1 MLLFLYARGG
11 AAWVLGFV
19 ALVPWLRTLDAS
31 PTAARTLLNA
41 WAMSVAVTGAM
52 FAWFGLAMGRYA
64 QVNEAVGLGLLLLLA
79 PLFQPQLL
87 VFALVRYLARRHL
100 ARRCWGGVVG
110 ALAGGAAWV
119 ATEWALPK
127 LLGDTLGH
135 GLYPSALLRQAADLG
150 GAAGLTLL
158 LLLAN
163 EAVSAAWARRVGVGT
178 DGVRAVARPL
188 ALAALV
194 PLLLAGYGLA
204 GLAAAPQP
212 PGPANQTL
220 RMGLVQSNI
229 VDYERLRRERGA
241 GVVVRE
247 VLDTHY
253 AMSHDAVEH
262 QKVQALLWSETVYPT
277 TFGQPKSEAGGELD
291 REILGVVN
299 AAGVPLVFGTYDSDA
314 AGEYNAA
321 AFVAPDTGLLGLYRK
336 TRLFPFTEAL
346 PAWLDVSAVRGWLP
360 WAGTWRAGTGARVF
374 PLRLADGR
382 EVPVLPLIC
391 LDDVDTGLAIDGA
404 RLGAM
409 VILTMS
415 NDSWFTAHPQGA
427 QLHHAVAAFRSIETR
442 LPQFRV
448 TANGYSAV
456 IDARGE
462 VLAGTRLGERT
473 LVVGELPVREPPRTL
488 MVAWGDWV
496 GRAGAVFLLALGA
509 LAGWVAWRS
518 RLGESAVVPARRGAA
533 ALPAQV
539 ALLTL
544 AVRFTA
550 GALRAFAYGA
560 LLWLAATVVAGEGA
574 LASNTLAQI
583 RAFIALVLA
592 PEAAASGLLWAS
604 RATLS
609 LQGGRLVL
617 TRGTRRIELAL
628 REVAALR
635 AWRVPSPGPGVSLLL
650 ASGATWRYSLAQ
662 VDALALQS
670 ALAVQAMQPAS
681 PPEDAQEAQEALK
694 ALEALKAQHGDLR
707 AGAAPVPP
715 QSMAPVSP
723 AWAARYAQAFL
734 APRGSHWLKH
744 ALTKFA
750 LLPFLLALPAFRLHQ
765 HIAFGGSFG
774 EAQMFGI
781 AAYAKGFALW
791 WAAWAIGVIL
801 VAAVLRAAIECATL
815 ALVLWRPARVPEVRQ
830 TLERLGLAAL
840 YLGFPAWLALR
851 FVGG

>member
-1 MLLFLYARGG
+1 MLASALMLFFYARGG
-11 AAWVLGFV
+11 SAWVLGFI

-31 PTAARTLLNA
+31 HTAARTLLNA
-41 WAMSVAVTGAM
+41 WVMSVALTGAM
-52 FAWFGLAMGRYA
+52 FAWFGLALGRYA
-64 QVNEAVGLGLLLLLA
+64 QVDEALGLGLLLLLA
-79 PLFQPQLL
+79 PLFQPQVL
-87 VFALVRYLARRHL
+87 VFALVRHLALRHFALRRH
-100 ARRCWGGVVG
+100 GVAVG

-135 GLYPSALLRQAADLG
+135 GLYPSTLLRQAADLG

-163 EAVSAAWARRVGVGT
+163 EALRAAWARRADFERAG
-178 DGVRAVARPL
+178 GVRAIARPL

-204 GLAAAPQP
+204 GLATAPQP
-212 PGPANQTL
+212 PVPANQLL

-229 VDYERLRRERGA
+229 VDYERARRERGA
-241 GVVVRE
+241 GAVVRE

-253 AMSHDAVEH
+253 AMSHDAVQQH
-262 QKVQALLWSETVYPT
+262 KVQALLWSETVYPT

-299 AAGVPLVFGTYDSDA
+299 AAGVPLVFGTYDRDE

-321 AFVAPDTGLLGLYRK
+321 AFVAPGTGLLGLYRK

-346 PAWLDVSAVRGWLP
+346 PAWLEGPLVRGWLP

-374 PLRLADGR
+374 PLHLADGR
-382 EVPVLPLIC
+382 VVPVLPLIC
-391 LDDVDTGLAIDGA
+391 LDDVDPGLAIDGA
-404 RLGAM
+404 RLGAL

-427 QLHHAVAAFRSIETR
+427 QLHHAVAAFRSIETG

-448 TANGYSAV
+448 TPNGYSAV

-462 VLAGTRLGERT
+462 VLAGTRIGERT
-473 LVVGELPVREPPRTL
+473 LVVGELPVREPTRTL

-496 GRAGAVFLLALGA
+496 GRAGAVFLLALGVLTGW
-509 LAGWVAWRS
+509 LAWVASPLRP
-518 RLGESAVVPARRGAA
+518 GAATVVPAGRAA
-533 ALPAQV
+533 AAWPAQV
-539 ALLTL
+539 ALLTP
-544 AVRFTA
+544 AVRFTT
-550 GALRAFAYGA
+550 GALRAFACGA
-560 LLWLAATVVAGEGA
+560 LLWLAAAVVAGEGA

-592 PEAAASGLLWAS
+592 PEAAARGLLWAS

-609 LQGGRLVL
+609 LQGGLLVL
-617 TRGTRRIELAL
+617 TRGTLRIELAL
-628 REVAALR
+628 REVVALR
-635 AWRVPSPGPGVSLLL
+635 AWRVPSPAPGVSLLL
-650 ASGATWRYSLAQ
+650 ASGATWRYGLAH

-670 ALAVQAMQPAS
+670 ALAAQADTGA
-681 PPEDAQEAQEALK
+681 D
-694 ALEALKAQHGDLR
+694 
-707 AGAAPVPP
+707 AAPTT
-715 QSMAPVSP
+715 PVSP
-723 AWAARYAQAFL
+723 AWAARYAQADL
-734 APRGSHWLKH
+734 APRGNHLLNH

-750 LLPFLLALPAFRLHQ
+750 LLPFLLAIPAFRLHQ

-791 WAAWAIGVIL
+791 WAAWAIGVML
-801 VAAVLRAAIECATL
+801 VAAVLRAAIECITL
-815 ALVLWRPARVPEVRQ
+815 AVVLWRPAHVPVARQ

-840 YLGFPAWLALR
+840 YLGIPAWLALR

>member
-1 MLLFLYARGG
+1 MLGLYARGG
-11 AAWVLGFV
+11 AAWALGFV
-19 ALVPWLRTLDAS
+19 MLVPWLRTLDAS
-31 PTAARTLLNA
+31 RTTAHVLLNA
-41 WAMSVAVTGAM
+41 GVMSVALTGAM

-64 QVNEAVGLGLLLLLA
+64 QVHEAAGLGLLLLLA

-87 VFALVRYLARRHL
+87 TFALVRHL
-100 ARRCWGGVVG
+100 ARRRWGAVIG

-119 ATEWALPK
+119 ATERALPK

-163 EAVSAAWARRVGVGT
+163 EALCASWSRRAH
-178 DGVRAVARPL
+178 GVRAVARLL

-194 PLLLAGYGLA
+194 PLLLAGYGLTTVT
-204 GLAAAPQP
+204 APP
-212 PGPANQTL
+212 VPTDPTL

-241 GVVVRE
+241 GAVVRD

-253 AMSHDAVEH
+253 AMSHDAVER

-277 TFGQPKSEAGGELD
+277 TFGHPKSEAGAELD
-291 REILGVVN
+291 REILGIVD
-299 AAGVPLVFGTYDSDA
+299 AAGVPLVFGTYDRDA
-314 AGEYNAA
+314 DGEYNAA
-321 AFVAPDTGLLGLYRK
+321 AFVAPGTGLLGLYRK
-336 TRLFPFTEAL
+336 TRLFPFTETV
-346 PAWLDVSAVRGWLP
+346 PAWLDGPLVRSWLP

-404 RLGAM
+404 RLGAR

-415 NDSWFTAHPQGA
+415 NDSWFTEHAQGA

-448 TANGYSAV
+448 TSNGYSAV

-462 VLAGTRLGERT
+462 VLAGTRVGERT
-473 LVVGELPVREPPRTL
+473 LVVGELPAREPARTL

-496 GRAGAVFLLALGA
+496 GLAGATFLLALTA
-509 LAGWVAWRS
+509 LAGWMAWRS
-518 RLGESAVVPARRGAA
+518 RPSAPPVACASVGAP
-533 ALPAQV
+533 ALPAQA
-539 ALLTL
+539 ALLTP
-544 AVRFTA
+544 AVRWTA
-550 GALRAFAYGA
+550 GALRAFACVG
-560 LLWLAATVVAGEGA
+560 LLGLAAAVVAGEGA

-592 PEAAASGLLWAS
+592 PEVAARGLLWAS

-609 LQGGRLVL
+609 LQGGLLVA

-628 REVAALR
+628 QEVVALR
-635 AWRVPSPGPGVSLLL
+635 AWRVPSPGPGVSLQL
-650 ASGATWRYSLAQ
+650 ASGATWHYALAH
-662 VDALALQS
+662 VDALALQA
-670 ALAVQAMQPAS
+670 ALAAQAVQS
-681 PPEDAQEAQEALK
+681 PRE
-694 ALEALKAQHGDLR
+694 
-707 AGAAPVPP
+707 AGAVDGEARVKPLSPV
-715 QSMAPVSP
+715 
-723 AWAARYAQAFL
+723 WAARHAQASL
-734 APRGSHWLKH
+734 APRGNRYLNH

-750 LLPFLLALPAFRLHQ
+750 LLPFLLAMPAFRLHQ

-815 ALVLWRPARVPEVRQ
+815 AAVLWRPARALEARQ
-830 TLERLGLAAL
+830 GLERLGLAAL
-840 YLGFPAWLALR
+840 YLGIPAWFALR